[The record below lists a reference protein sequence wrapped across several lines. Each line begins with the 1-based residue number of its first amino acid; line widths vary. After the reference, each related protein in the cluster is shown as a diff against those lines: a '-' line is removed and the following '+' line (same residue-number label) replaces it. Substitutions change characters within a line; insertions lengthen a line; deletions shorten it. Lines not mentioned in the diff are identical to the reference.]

1 MAGGSEDL
9 RADTFPW
16 TPPRIDLP
24 APSPPQSGVQGY
36 RLTQGPGRTIS
47 KQAAPSQLI
56 TCKTDTQS
64 ARAGMRRSKLNFWP
78 GLQGAQVVGSS

>member
-16 TPPRIDLP
+16 TPPRVDLP

-47 KQAAPSQLI
+47 KQQLHHNSSLV
-56 TCKTDTQS
+56 KQTQF